1 MWPILFHFSHIIS
14 VFYHCQFLRLSQ
26 QKTTKRRAS
35 EQRDW
40 ISTTSKVV
48 VVNAISNRILIA
60 FGEMGV
66 ERQIERETHAQ
77 TLTQTHAD
85 IHTHAHTI

>member
-1 MWPILFHFSHIIS
+1 MWPIHFHFFSRIIS
-14 VFYHCQFLRLSQ
+14 VFYHFQFLRLSQ
-26 QKTTKRRAS
+26 QKTSKRRAS
-35 EQRDW
+35 ERRDW

-48 VVNAISNRILIA
+48 VVVVNEISNRILIA

-77 TLTQTHAD
+77 TLRQTH
-85 IHTHAHTI
+85 TI

>member
-1 MWPILFHFSHIIS
+1 MIEVSLGIHRHVIPSLGS
-14 VFYHCQFLRLSQ
+14 FLRLLQ

-35 EQRDW
+35 ERRDW

-48 VVNAISNRILIA
+48 VVVVNEISNRILIA

-77 TLTQTHAD
+77 TLTQTH
-85 IHTHAHTI
+85 TI

>member
-1 MWPILFHFSHIIS
+1 MWPIHFHFFSHIIS
-14 VFYHCQFLRLSQ
+14 VFYHFQFLRLSQ

-48 VVNAISNRILIA
+48 VVVVNEISNRILIA

-77 TLTQTHAD
+77 TLTQTH
-85 IHTHAHTI
+85 TI